1 MQKLLTHTAS
11 VYSLGDHLKSLLH
24 IVITLVAIMVW
35 LSCSANAQDIFT
47 VEFNDTMSN
56 RQTVYAYRG
65 NSVLSDVHST
75 IKHTVTNVTISGSI
89 YIGNNRVFNKTH
101 LNLSGSTQISTN
113 WGTWHVN
120 ISNEICAANY
130 YCSSV
135 RFVPNASRITSEAT
149 GSTITATLAATN
161 SSTFQIR
168 FSEIFFKLEDI
179 DMQWRATS
187 SGTETNRSNNFDA
200 FEWHYASVKGYFA
213 NESEINFE
221 LWIKDGTEEIK
232 KFPITKSEA
241 RDSWSGTEWFIRSAF
256 GDWFIQSFSTCAS
269 ADGQMCSQALFIPDR
284 TALNRVYGKNVT
296 MWLRW
301 TKTVAN
307 QNKTEI
313 IQFDLFGHPLS
324 TLEWSTSG
332 SGNLEARTQLEFDD
346 VTGTGTVFKNKS
358 SSITIDVTE
367 SVTQNAQSVDGA
379 VGSAEMI
386 GDYLAT
392 QFGTNFKYGTWF
404 VESAHTT
411 ENDPHS
417 NLYHVANLR
426 FVFRP
431 DSDEINRALNSGET
445 ATSTLKLNIHQG
457 NNTSPIVQSNEITV
471 TIFRQTVK
479 PVLSFMSSN
488 YRVPESASKVDITVN
503 LDMSTNAN
511 VTFTYEIFS
520 GTAIPTSDY
529 TVPSELSG
537 EIVLGST
544 DDMISIPIINDQDA
558 EGNEI
563 FVVRLTNLS
572 GAVFTNGA
580 TSLDAVVT
588 IEDDDAPELTITTT
602 EFEPPE
608 EIEGG
613 EFTIGLELASTTDI
627 KVTFDITLSG
637 GTATNSID
645 YENPTSLSREIAIGN
660 TTDSIMIPIKSDTLN
675 EGNETF
681 NFTISNL
688 VGAILEN
695 NASTLVQEITIIDN
709 EIPTVRFMQ
718 NNFRV
723 VENVDSEKVDIIVNL
738 SGATNKPVVVRYE
751 TEDGSATAD
760 TDYTGITNSDEAIL
774 TINPSESAGTISIAI
789 TNDTDAEGIEEF
801 KVKLSHV
808 TNAVFD
814 ESATELI
821 AIVSI
826 VDDDV
831 PTVMITGSSFNVQ
844 EGEQA
849 SFQLTAIPESMIT
862 PQQPLQVK
870 YYAVQRGNFILWR
883 TNRIYSMK
891 TNISTLS
898 VKTFDDEIEE
908 NPGTIT
914 VTLVNTEKY
923 ISLEGSNSAIISI
936 TDNDAE
942 KKEPQPQISVASSV
956 VNALMGMLNNTPT
969 SVESETPAPVN
980 PNISTV
986 SIDSIHSQVEEGDS
1000 VGFVINANGGSDTA
1014 ATNIKMSVNPVG
1026 DFFEFNEPRQIT
1038 RQVQGQGLV
1047 RVVFPTIDDTLAE
1060 ADGRLEVS
1068 IIPDSSYRIAA
1079 TKGSTT
1085 VIVSDA
1091 VDRQVRQDLLTASSQ
1106 AFLPD
1111 VVGNMTV
1118 RTSENISQRV
1128 KQGFNNSN
1136 NISLSLGGQS
1146 SLRGLIEMSGEMTN
1160 KGSIDWREILG
1171 DSSFTMTLLSSE
1183 DFVAPTTIW
1192 GVGDNRGLSSS
1203 SSSQAWSGDV
1213 FTGQFG
1219 IDALI
1224 SREIVTGLS
1233 ASIVENEIE
1242 LDSESTDRLGFALNS
1257 TTLTP
1262 YLGWN
1267 SPTQNAELQVI
1278 ASYGIGEFS
1287 INQSNYDIEALASRS
1302 YSFALSGRKELYA
1315 SESFLN
1321 GTTKL
1326 NIIGDS
1332 WFASNYIGG
1341 HAGVLTDLQTDAHYL
1356 RLRTEGTHQFSFV
1369 RGSSLTPLISVG
1381 IRDDRKDQLTNSG
1394 MELTSGFDF
1403 SDPIGLTLVGSGSM
1417 LYAGEN
1423 SIQKMSVNGTLGYDY
1438 GNDTLGLTFAIS
1450 PSWGQT
1456 LASVQNTLWSSEV
1469 LAIETKFLVNIPK
1482 ARK

>member
-11 VYSLGDHLKSLLH
+11 VYSLGNHLKSLLH

-65 NSVLSDVHST
+65 NSVLSDVNST

-113 WGTWHVN
+113 WGTWHVS

-200 FEWHYASVKGYFA
+200 FEWHYASVRGYFA

-431 DSDEINRALNSGET
+431 NSDEINRALNSGET

-520 GTAIPTSDY
+520 GTAIPMSDY

-563 FVVRLTNLS
+563 FIVRLTNLS

-613 EFTIGLELASTTDI
+613 VFTIGLELASTTDN

-637 GTATNSID
+637 GTATNGID
-645 YENPTSLSREIAIGN
+645 YENPMRLSREIVIGS

-681 NFTISNL
+681 NFSISNL
-688 VGAILEN
+688 VGAIFEN
-695 NASTLVQEITIIDN
+695 NASTLVQEITIIDD

-751 TEDGSATAD
+751 TEDGSATAG

-849 SFQLTAIPESMIT
+849 SFQLTASPESMIT
-862 PQQPLQVK
+862 PDQPLQVK

-908 NPGTIT
+908 NPGIIT

-942 KKEPQPQISVASSV
+942 EKDPQPQISVASSV
-956 VNALMGMLNNTPT
+956 A
-969 SVESETPAPVN
+969 
-980 PNISTV
+980 
-986 SIDSIHSQVEEGDS
+986 
-1000 VGFVINANGGSDTA
+1000 
-1014 ATNIKMSVNPVG
+1014 
-1026 DFFEFNEPRQIT
+1026 
-1038 RQVQGQGLV
+1038 
-1047 RVVFPTIDDTLAE
+1047 
-1060 ADGRLEVS
+1060 
-1068 IIPDSSYRIAA
+1068 
-1079 TKGSTT
+1079 
-1085 VIVSDA
+1085 
-1091 VDRQVRQDLLTASSQ
+1091 
-1106 AFLPD
+1106 
-1111 VVGNMTV
+1111 
-1118 RTSENISQRV
+1118 
-1128 KQGFNNSN
+1128 
-1136 NISLSLGGQS
+1136 
-1146 SLRGLIEMSGEMTN
+1146 
-1160 KGSIDWREILG
+1160 
-1171 DSSFTMTLLSSE
+1171 
-1183 DFVAPTTIW
+1183 
-1192 GVGDNRGLSSS
+1192 
-1203 SSSQAWSGDV
+1203 
-1213 FTGQFG
+1213 
-1219 IDALI
+1219 
-1224 SREIVTGLS
+1224 
-1233 ASIVENEIE
+1233 
-1242 LDSESTDRLGFALNS
+1242 
-1257 TTLTP
+1257 
-1262 YLGWN
+1262 
-1267 SPTQNAELQVI
+1267 
-1278 ASYGIGEFS
+1278 
-1287 INQSNYDIEALASRS
+1287 
-1302 YSFALSGRKELYA
+1302 
-1315 SESFLN
+1315 
-1321 GTTKL
+1321 
-1326 NIIGDS
+1326 
-1332 WFASNYIGG
+1332 
-1341 HAGVLTDLQTDAHYL
+1341 
-1356 RLRTEGTHQFSFV
+1356 
-1369 RGSSLTPLISVG
+1369 
-1381 IRDDRKDQLTNSG
+1381 
-1394 MELTSGFDF
+1394 
-1403 SDPIGLTLVGSGSM
+1403 
-1417 LYAGEN
+1417 
-1423 SIQKMSVNGTLGYDY
+1423 
-1438 GNDTLGLTFAIS
+1438 
-1450 PSWGQT
+1450 
-1456 LASVQNTLWSSEV
+1456 
-1469 LAIETKFLVNIPK
+1469 
-1482 ARK
+1482 